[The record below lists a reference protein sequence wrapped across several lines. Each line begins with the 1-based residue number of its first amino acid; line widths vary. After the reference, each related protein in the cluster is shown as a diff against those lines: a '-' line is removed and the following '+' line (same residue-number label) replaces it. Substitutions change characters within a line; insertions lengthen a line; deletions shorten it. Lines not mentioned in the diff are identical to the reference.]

1 MIGTCFGNGR
11 NVTLLS
17 SHLSLLPDPL
27 HMSVAQ
33 ETPNTPNTPIC
44 YLGDRVLHDEHVC
57 HVAELAEVLP
67 QLVLTGLPAEA
78 PNEEFARGRV

>member
-1 MIGTCFGNGR
+1 
-11 NVTLLS
+11 
-17 SHLSLLPDPL
+17 
-27 HMSVAQ
+27 MSVAQ

-44 YLGDRVLHDEHVC
+44 YLGDRVLHDEHVG
-57 HVAELAEVLP
+57 HVAELAEVLA